1 MFEFGSET
9 SGSKFDTIVIER
21 LSAMN
26 TLKRLWNEEEAATA
40 TEYAI
45 IAAILGVSLVGIFI
59 AFRQQIAGFFQNLG
73 TQVQGNTNINP

>member
-1 MFEFGSET
+1 M
-9 SGSKFDTIVIER
+9 K
-21 LSAMN
+21 
-26 TLKRLWNEEEAATA
+26 TLLRLWKEEDAATA